1 MIHTPNFLIV
11 TWSQSGV
18 LCLDMPRGI
27 CSKLLLADLCLF
39 LPHHASSS
47 WISAGYSDKKS
58 ETSRTEGLKIHCCHY
73 LHLKHIDRSY
83 GFGDLCPREL
93 HQYWHGDI
101 CVLCLLTDNN
111 FSRPDICPK
120 GKNQN
125 SYFMCISWILF

>member
-18 LCLDMPRGI
+18 LRLDMPRGI
-27 CSKLLLADLCLF
+27 CSKLLPADLCLF

-58 ETSRTEGLKIHCCHY
+58 KTSRTEGLKIHRCHY

-111 FSRPDICPK
+111 LSCPDICPK

-125 SYFMCISWILF
+125 SYFMCII